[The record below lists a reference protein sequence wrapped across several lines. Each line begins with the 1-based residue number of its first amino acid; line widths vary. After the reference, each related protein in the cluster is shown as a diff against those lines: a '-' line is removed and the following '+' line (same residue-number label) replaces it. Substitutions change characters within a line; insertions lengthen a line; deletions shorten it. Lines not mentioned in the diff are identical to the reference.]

1 MSDPQ
6 HPCQRIQEEMA
17 WGRGLGEEDQRHVLS
32 CKMCSETAAQLE
44 KLDSL
49 VRSAIGADVPD
60 SFADRVIGRL
70 EEEGR
75 LAESS
80 FARRLASLER
90 LLFSKAVQ
98 WALVGIGSL
107 VGLFNILNFFSRV
120 IANASI

>member
-6 HPCQRIQEEMA
+6 HHCQRIQEAMA
-17 WGRGLGEEDQRHVLS
+17 WGRGLREEDLRHVLS
-32 CKMCSETAAQLE
+32 CEMCSETAAQLE

-49 VRSAIGADVPD
+49 VRSAIGTDVPD
-60 SFADRVIGRL
+60 GFADRVIGRL
-70 EEEGR
+70 EEER
-75 LAESS
+75 ELAESS
-80 FARRLASLER
+80 FSGRLATLER

-107 VGLFNILNFFSRV
+107 VGLFNILNFFTRV